1 MSIATVL
8 CREMDRAGITQKTL
22 GAQAGISQSYISQI
36 CSGKKVPTISTLT
49 QICSCMNLPLTLFFE
64 DEKADEAQGPLRLTE
79 DERRLVLLYRSLKR
93 PGGAAGSRFPHTK
106 KSPGRGKKRTLTR
119 MDDEEELR

>member
-1 MSIATVL
+1 M
-8 CREMDRAGITQKTL
+8 
-22 GAQAGISQSYISQI
+22 
-36 CSGKKVPTISTLT
+36 PTISTLT

-79 DERRLVLLYRSLKR
+79 DERRLVLLYRSLER
-93 PGGAAGSRFPHTK
+93 PGGAAGSRFPQTK

>member
-1 MSIATVL
+1 MSIAMVL

-36 CSGKKVPTISTLT
+36 CSGKKVPTISTLS

-64 DEKADEAQGPLRLTE
+64 EERADEAQGPLHLTE
-79 DERRLVLLYRSLKR
+79 DERRLVLLYRSLEQ
-93 PGGAAGSRFPHTK
+93 PGGASGLRFPQTK
-106 KSPGRGKKRTLTR
+106 KSPGRGKRTFTR
-119 MDDEEELR
+119 VDNEEELR